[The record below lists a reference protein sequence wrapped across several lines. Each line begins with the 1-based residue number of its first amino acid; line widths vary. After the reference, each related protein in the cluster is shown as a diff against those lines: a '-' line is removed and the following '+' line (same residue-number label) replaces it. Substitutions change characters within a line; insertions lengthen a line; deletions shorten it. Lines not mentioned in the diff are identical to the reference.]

1 MKMKISLGLAIAAA
15 CAVKAQY
22 LVESSSFGHG
32 DSISPNKYAV
42 KGWHVSGE
50 GHVPQLMTDKIILT
64 PPYPGNK
71 RGALWAESRV
81 SQSEWTADFEFRA
94 SGPERGGG
102 NLQIWYTKEGRDQIS
117 TSSIYTIGKFDGLV
131 LVVDTYGGKGGTVR
145 GFLNDGS
152 ADYKNHHAVDSLA
165 FGHCD
170 YAYRNLGRPS
180 QIQIKQEANGFEVK
194 VDQRSCFSSDKIK
207 LPSENHFGI
216 TAASADIPDSFE
228 AYKFILTTSS
238 SFAREEPRRD
248 DSPPQPI
255 IQQPSGGTVD
265 DVSALSI
272 TSQDAQFA
280 DLHNRIQMMGHSVD
294 NLFREL
300 ANFAGKSEERHREI
314 TQGYMSGDKLNALDQ
329 RLQAMERSINTIQQK
344 VDSRDYQQ
352 HFNKLHDTLRDSH
365 STLLERVPRS
375 VNDGTSIGFK

>member
-1 MKMKISLGLAIAAA
+1 M
-15 CAVKAQY
+15 
-22 LVESSSFGHG
+22 
-32 DSISPNKYAV
+32 
-42 KGWHVSGE
+42 
-50 GHVPQLMTDKIILT
+50 
-64 PPYPGNK
+64 
-71 RGALWAESRV
+71 
-81 SQSEWTADFEFRA
+81 
-94 SGPERGGG
+94 
-102 NLQIWYTKEGRDQIS
+102 
-117 TSSIYTIGKFDGLV
+117 
-131 LVVDTYGGKGGTVR
+131 
-145 GFLNDGS
+145 
-152 ADYKNHHAVDSLA
+152 
-165 FGHCD
+165 
-170 YAYRNLGRPS
+170 
-180 QIQIKQEANGFEVK
+180 
-194 VDQRSCFSSDKIK
+194 
-207 LPSENHFGI
+207 PSENHFGI